1 MRSMKKL
8 HAVVGTLA
16 LALVGCGETLSEEQ
30 RLVAEREAGEP
41 GGDVLAQARQELVS
55 VALNISYTDDS
66 WTFLKNRNNDLIAV
80 KKWATG
86 SGKTEVHILSAAS
99 NYQAYTAHTATA
111 QHMLDSNWDV
121 EGDADGNLYMIRKW
135 GGVSG
140 RTEVH
145 TLSAASN
152 YQSFISHAPTA
163 LGYTDSTWDFEV
175 GANGDV
181 FGIRKSGTNS
191 GTTEIHVLSKNS
203 NYGGFLFQTPTA
215 LHATGDEFR
224 FVVDYTTNDV
234 WAVKRYNT
242 GSGRTELHV
251 IEAASSYQRMSL
263 QVPTSFAPTDNTVDW
278 SFTSSGSLTGVFKQS
293 TGSGRS
299 ESHTDPLPRPTTQCG
314 VQLTNSAGG
323 DYPYRGYV
331 QLGAQSGQLAISFDT
346 YTYQDRIVLRKD
358 GVPIFDSGCV
368 GTSASYVI
376 PFSGPSTVAN
386 LEVYPNCAGTTG
398 TAWVVTVGCP

>member
-1 MRSMKKL
+1 MKKL

-30 RLVAEREAGEP
+30 LVAEREAGEP
-41 GGDVLAQARQELVS
+41 AGDVLAQARQEMVS
-55 VALNISYTDDS
+55 VALNIGYTDDS
-66 WTFLKNRNNDLIAV
+66 WTFLKNRNNDLIGV

-99 NYQAYTAHTATA
+99 NYQTYTTQIPTA

-135 GGVSG
+135 GGASG
-140 RTEVH
+140 KTEVH

-152 YQSFISHAPTA
+152 YQSFTAHAPTA

-191 GTTEIHVLSKNS
+191 GTTEIHVLSKS
-203 NYGGFLFQTPTA
+203 SSYGGFLFQTPTA
-215 LHATGDEFR
+215 LHETGDEFR

-251 IEAASSYQRMSL
+251 IESASSYRRMSL
-263 QVPTSFAPTDNTVDW
+263 QVPTSFGPTDNTADW
-278 SFTSSGSLTGVFKQS
+278 SFSSNGSLTGVLKQN

-299 ESHTDPLPRPTTQCG
+299 ESHTYSLPRPTTQCG
-314 VQLTNSAGG
+314 VQLTSAAGG
-323 DYPYRGYV
+323 NDAYKGYV
-331 QLGAQSGQLAISFDT
+331 QLGAQSGQLAITFDT
-346 YTYQDRIVLRKD
+346 YSVKDRIVLRKD
-358 GVPIFDSGCV
+358 GVAIFDSGCV
-368 GTSASYVI
+368 GLASSQVVA
-376 PFSGPSTVAN
+376 FSGPSTFAN
-386 LEVYPNCAGTTG
+386 LEVYPNCAGTTSTG
-398 TAWVVTVGCP
+398 WEVTVGCP